1 MIAPALTREYKF
13 GFAFLDRLAM
23 HNHVDSRKKFPVLY
37 IRGSGET
44 PWTVQILP
52 YLEQGNVYHVWD
64 ITNYQRELSA
74 RSESGISIA
83 TKNQPGF
90 GGWLGGL
97 RFFNRN
103 FVLTD

>member
-1 MIAPALTREYKF
+1 VIAPALTREYKF

-52 YLEQGNVYHVWD
+52 YLEQGNIYHVWD
-64 ITNYQRELSA
+64 ITNISEYYRLGPNPAYQSQLRTSQVLEV
-74 RSESGISIA
+74 GWGDCGFSIA
-83 TKNQPGF
+83 T
-90 GGWLGGL
+90 LC
-97 RFFNRN
+97 
-103 FVLTD
+103 